1 MVFGIFTI
9 IQLQVAF
16 IHENRVKTNRKKLH
30 VYRIVLCIEYLW
42 EVSFCWIKLKGF
54 VNDRSITKWLDFSE
68 ISVLYITTG
77 NSLLSLACF
86 TLLMYMALEPIR
98 LYSCIEHAAVVC
110 RDQAYRYSGGGISMV
125 ECPWNWWSFK
135 CQLFLKLIG
144 LIL

>member
-16 IHENRVKTNRKKLH
+16 IHENCVKTNRKKLH

-54 VNDRSITKWLDFSE
+54 VNDRSTCNTKWLNFSE

-110 RDQAYRYSGGGISMV
+110 RDQAYRYSGGGYQW
-125 ECPWNWWSFK
+125 WNVLGIGDLLNVNFFK
-135 CQLFLKLIG
+135 N
-144 LIL
+144 